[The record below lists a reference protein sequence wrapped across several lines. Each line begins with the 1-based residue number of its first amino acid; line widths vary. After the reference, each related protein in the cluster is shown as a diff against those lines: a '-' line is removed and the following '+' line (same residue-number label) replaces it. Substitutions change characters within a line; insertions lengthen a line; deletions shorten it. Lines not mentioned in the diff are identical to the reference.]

1 MHSLRVLR
9 TMEQAKNIF
18 LVKLEKEKKTGRG
31 ALILGQ
37 LLFLRENCGSS
48 YLVLVCLR
56 GQLLIYRSHFSG
68 QFLEVIPEKF
78 LL

>member
-1 MHSLRVLR
+1 MHSLLVLR

-18 LVKLEKEKKTGRG
+18 LVKLEKKTGGG
-31 ALILGQ
+31 AIILGQ